1 MNIEK
6 NGYLIED
13 YLTKKTM
20 SIGSPGVQIF
30 KIQMT
35 NGDLKPIA
43 NNPNQHELRINYDCP
58 FLFPLNDNHKGKFD
72 FKDREIIYFHKIKKR
87 GQQEFSTLDILRLPK
102 FSAIQI
108 VVPILEKDYNI
119 KDNGL
124 IESKLDD
131 LSWDLINFLN
141 RKINDVIDLKEFKID
156 LDANKILSYRNLYFD
171 KSDYTQV
178 NAFTVFPYTSMIHI
192 NAPKNTENIDEDI
205 LRLYLQNRIELKNY
219 VEEYLPKVQKEQDFE
234 KIVFRIVHDF
244 AHYSSER
251 PESLFQL
258 NEELIRDLF
267 LIALKVLLPYSDAE
281 VFNYDGKLDFKVSNP
296 INQYEIITGEYK
308 VWSGKDSFD
317 ECLNQIT
324 EKHSTGAEK
333 EVYMLFINRNKKADE
348 TYRKALD
355 MLKKDSH
362 YLKEIDSNISLSR
375 NQFFSK
381 HKVKIKEKEIDLI
394 LGLINVYYSRK

>member
-1 MNIEK
+1 MNIEQT
-6 NGYLIED
+6 GYLIED
-13 YLTKKTM
+13 YWTKETI
-20 SIGSPGVQIF
+20 SIGSPGVQVF
-30 KIQMT
+30 KVQMT
-35 NGDLKPIA
+35 IGDLNPIA
-43 NNPNQHELRINYDCP
+43 NNPNQYELRVYYDCP
-58 FLFPLNDNHKGKFD
+58 FLFPLNDSHKGKFN
-72 FKDREIIYFHKIKKR
+72 FKDREIKYFHKIKKR

-108 VVPILEKDYNI
+108 AVPILEKDYNI

-131 LSWDLINFLN
+131 LSWELINFLN
-141 RKINDVIDLKEFKID
+141 RKINDVIDLKKFKID
-156 LDANKILSYRNLYFD
+156 LEANKVLSYRNIYFD
-171 KSDYTQV
+171 KSDYSKEK
-178 NAFTVFPYTSMIHI
+178 AFTVFPYTSMIHI
-192 NAPKNTENIDEDI
+192 DAPKNTENIDEDI

-219 VEEYLPKVQKEQDFE
+219 VEEYLPKVQKDQSFE
-234 KIVFRIVHDF
+234 KIVFRVVHDF

-251 PESLFQL
+251 PESISQL

-348 TYRKALD
+348 TYKKALG

-362 YLKEIDSNISLSR
+362 YIKEINSNISLSR
-375 NQFFSK
+375 NQFFSR
-381 HKVKIKEKEIDLI
+381 HKVKIKDREIDLV
-394 LGLINVYYSRK
+394 LGLINVYYIRK